1 MKSPSFSADAGE
13 IMAVHDVRAFVTV
26 NVCAE
31 QALLPILGRSRFTV
45 ALIIAL
51 SCAPFV
57 PSRNVP
63 LTHSLAHGDA
73 VPMPTFVPSSVS
85 APVPRVVASIQRVL

>member
-1 MKSPSFSADAGE
+1 MKSQSLSADAGE
-13 IMAVHDVRAFVTV
+13 IIAVHDVRAFVTV

-45 ALIIAL
+45 AFTMAL
-51 SCAPFV
+51 SCVPLV

-63 LTHSLAHGDA
+63 LTQSLAHGDA
-73 VPMPTFVPSSVS
+73 VPIPTFVPSSVS